1 MIEEYYLSLL
11 WEGKLDHGYDGD
23 LAVCNMAAP
32 VYEDASLTMCVVLL
46 PKAMEV
52 TVN

>member
-1 MIEEYYLSLL
+1 MMVIGPQVLS
-11 WEGKLDHGYDGD
+11 YCC